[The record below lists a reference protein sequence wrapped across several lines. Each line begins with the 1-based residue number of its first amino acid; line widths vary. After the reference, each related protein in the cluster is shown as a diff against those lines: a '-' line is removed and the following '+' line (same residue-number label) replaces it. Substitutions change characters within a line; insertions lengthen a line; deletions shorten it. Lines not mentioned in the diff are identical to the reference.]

1 MTPLKNLKRRFSPP
15 VLLISSLQPVDH
27 IPYGPSSQRW
37 AELRLDLRI
46 QGSKVWET
54 DEEHSSP
61 VDKVSSMA
69 DRWVDWCFR
78 TLPMASPSSLKHIF
92 ERFKTG
98 SSKIPC
104 TPTKINVYRYME
116 SEKNQGK
123 FGNQPFSGSK
133 INLLGCMTWHLWNH
147 NIYLLVMWEPQT
159 QTQSYQS
166 GRKNARN
173 HCAHKVVISKYMEY
187 GIGHLELA
195 KKRRFFCFINPLWC
209 IFGMV
214 MHFDHTHIS
223 IEIKTAIQNRSK
235 QLHRSQG

>member
-1 MTPLKNLKRRFSPP
+1 M
-15 VLLISSLQPVDH
+15 DH
-27 IPYGPSSQRW
+27 IPYVPSSQRW
-37 AELRLDLRI
+37 APSSAWI
-46 QGSKVWET
+46 CGSKVQRSERWMK
-54 DEEHSSP
+54 SIPPQWIRSP
-61 VDKVSSMA
+61 QWLA
-69 DRWVDWCFR
+69 CWVDWRFR
-78 TLPMASPSSLKHIF
+78 TLHMGIPIQRNIQTG
-92 ERFKTG
+92 RFKTG

-104 TPTKINVYRYME
+104 TPTKINSIDSIDTWNLKKIKANLE
-116 SEKNQGK
+116 TNLFQGPK
-123 FGNQPFSGSK
+123 MSK

-187 GIGHLELA
+187 GIGHPELA

-223 IEIKTAIQNRSK
+223 IEITTAIQNRSK